1 MAEKEMLV
9 VGSKVKNYIKAK
21 GLMSSSDMLDAI
33 NCTVQCVLDR
43 AAKRAEANGRKTIRR
58 GLRKRRREIR
68 RQAPWADHP
77 GSYRSRIECP

>member
-33 NCTVQCVLDR
+33 NCAVQCMLDR
-43 AAKRAEANGRKTIRR
+43 AAKRAEANGRKTV
-58 GLRKRRREIR
+58 
-68 RQAPWADHP
+68 QAKDV
-77 GSYRSRIECP
+77 